1 MYGEGLSRLMSG
13 GAPCCFLIV
22 VTSQRLVGT
31 GRGGLVDREFRTSRR
46 ALNVL
51 SVRAGLSEQATKP
64 PRPVPTS
71 AWGPVTYRWLMISSI
86 LPSRSMELTVL
97 GANRW
102 LPLWTGSPQTVPS
115 PSMTDRHMKG
125 QRWSRVLLPL
135 TRTRSTV

>member
-31 GRGGLVDREFRTSRR
+31 GRGGLVDREFRASRT
-46 ALNVL
+46 
-51 SVRAGLSEQATKP
+51 VRAGDQT
-64 PRPVPTS
+64 PRPVPAS

-86 LPSRSMELTVL
+86 LPLRSMVLTVL
-97 GANRW
+97 GASRW

-125 QRWSRVLLPL
+125 QRWSMVLLPS